1 MTDVE
6 RFRARF
12 AYVIIAVL
20 WSNAVLLALASR
32 LGRANNPDQIVAA
45 GIALAA
51 FTTLVWWACG
61 TSWITRQVSSI
72 TSLGQVMLL
81 VYTFSGHPYQSDMHM
96 YFFAILAV
104 LAGWLDWRIF
114 VPASLAVAAH
124 HAVLSVVYPLGVFPN
139 GNSFDRVLLHA
150 VIVIVQA
157 LALSWTVSSLRAA
170 LETSEAEKQEAT
182 AARRAAED
190 ARHEAA
196 AMTQKAAQ
204 ERKTMLYE
212 VAEDFEHKIAGIAK
226 DVIASVRTLRTASQ
240 QMQAGASEVA
250 ERAGAAFLSSHH
262 TSSNVVAITNATSE
276 LATSFGEID
285 KQVGETTR
293 IVGATTSKAKTVL
306 ATVNHLSTKAEDV
319 GNIVGMISTIA
330 EHTNLLALNAA
341 IEAARFGRSGGGF
354 TVVAQEIKT
363 LANQTSRATEKI
375 QGQIEAIRSSSE
387 DAIRAIDA
395 MNTTIGSL
403 NEVSAAVATVV
414 EQQSAATA
422 GIASNIQVAAKETV
436 SASGNIEIVSRIATE
451 TGAAAAFVAESADR
465 LDRQSADLDL
475 EVAQFLERIRE
486 A

>member
-1 MTDVE
+1 
-6 RFRARF
+6 
-12 AYVIIAVL
+12 
-20 WSNAVLLALASR
+20 
-32 LGRANNPDQIVAA
+32 
-45 GIALAA
+45 
-51 FTTLVWWACG
+51 
-61 TSWITRQVSSI
+61 
-72 TSLGQVMLL
+72 
-81 VYTFSGHPYQSDMHM
+81 
-96 YFFAILAV
+96 
-104 LAGWLDWRIF
+104 
-114 VPASLAVAAH
+114 
-124 HAVLSVVYPLGVFPN
+124 
-139 GNSFDRVLLHA
+139 
-150 VIVIVQA
+150 
-157 LALSWTVSSLRAA
+157 
-170 LETSEAEKQEAT
+170 
-182 AARRAAED
+182 
-190 ARHEAA
+190 
-196 AMTQKAAQ
+196 
-204 ERKTMLYE
+204 MLYA

-226 DVIASVRTLRTASQ
+226 DVVASVRTLRTASQ

-262 TSSNVVAITNATSE
+262 TSSNVVAITNATAE

-293 IVGATTSKAKTVL
+293 IVGATTSTAKTVL

-319 GNIVGMISTIA
+319 GNIVEMISTIA

-341 IEAARFGRSGGGF
+341 IEAARFGRSSGGF

-363 LANQTSRATEKI
+363 LANQTSRATEEI
-375 QGQIEAIRSSSE
+375 QGQIEAIRSSSQ

-414 EQQSAATA
+414 EQQSTATA

-451 TGAAAAFVAESADR
+451 TGDAAAFVAKSADR

-475 EVAQFLERIRE
+475 EVAQFLNRIRE